1 MSEGSI
7 LASTLIT
14 GASRGLGLALAR
26 ELVGRGE
33 PVITAQRSPTP
44 DELGIITL
52 LGDLGEAQGIARIV
66 AACPSLRGVVLNA
79 GVAIQAEFEAL
90 AEGDGEDPIDAHLR
104 LDLAAPLKLLRALL
118 RAGRLLPGASV
129 VFVGSNLAR
138 RGLAGKV
145 AYAAAKAGIEGAVRS
160 LAKELGPAPRHIRV
174 NAVAPGLLRTDMT
187 AAIGE
192 AGFAAYAREVPLGR
206 VGEPSDVASVIAFLL
221 GDAAR
226 YVSGQVI
233 DVDGGWGC

>member
-1 MSEGSI
+1 MSV
-7 LASTLIT
+7 LVT
-14 GASRGLGLALAR
+14 GTSRGLGLAIAR
-26 ELVGRGE
+26 ERVEQGKS
-33 PVITAQRSPTP
+33 VIAVQRSASV
-44 DELGIITL
+44 DEPGITRVL
-52 LGDLGEAQGIARIV
+52 ADLGTNVGIARV
-66 AACPSLRGVVLNA
+66 VESCASLSGVVFNA
-79 GVAIQAEFEAL
+79 GIMIASEFESV
-90 AEGDGEDPIDAHLR
+90 AEQGDEDPIEALLR

-118 RAGRLLPGASV
+118 RADVLLPGASV

-160 LAKELGPAPRHIRV
+160 LAKELGPAPRHMRV

-187 AAIGE
+187 AAIGDE
-192 AGFAAYAREVPLGR
+192 GLAAYAREVPLGR

-233 DVDGGWGC
+233 DVDGGWAC